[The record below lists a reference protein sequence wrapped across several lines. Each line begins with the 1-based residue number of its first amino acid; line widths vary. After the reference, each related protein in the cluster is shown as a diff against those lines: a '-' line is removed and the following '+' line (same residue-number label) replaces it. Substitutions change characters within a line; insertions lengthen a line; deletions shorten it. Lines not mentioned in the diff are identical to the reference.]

1 MLDACVTDVFY
12 VSFADEM
19 TVKEQ
24 HKEKRH
30 LDHLQ
35 QSKSHRQRMVGS
47 KRQQQQRQQKLAG
60 KGMQHV
66 YKDYAYMLCCKGITV
81 YPICFW

>member
-1 MLDACVTDVFY
+1 MLDACVTDAFY

-24 HKEKRH
+24 YKEKRH

-60 KGMQHV
+60 KGVQHV
-66 YKDYAYMLCCKGITV
+66 YKDLS
-81 YPICFW
+81 